1 LCIIVWA
8 CEIIR
13 TKKEKEMSGGQFE
26 YRQRVLKDLREELV
40 ELFYQVNTPA
50 KLDYDY
56 SRFDQ
61 VEDKEYFNKIVH
73 GILLSLDTAFE
84 GLQRIDWFI
93 SGDDSE
99 ENFQERLNDWS
110 FKYEEMMSD
119 FEKVLQY
126 KP

>member
-1 LCIIVWA
+1 
-8 CEIIR
+8 
-13 TKKEKEMSGGQFE
+13 MSGGQFE

>member
-1 LCIIVWA
+1 
-8 CEIIR
+8 
-13 TKKEKEMSGGQFE
+13 MSGGCFNH
-26 YRQRVLKDLREELV
+26 RQRVLKDLREELV

-50 KLDYDY
+50 KLDYDC

-99 ENFQERLNDWS
+99 ESFKERLAYFAFDYIQV
-110 FKYEEMMSD
+110 KDD
-119 FEKVLQY
+119 FEKLLKY
-126 KP
+126 